1 MPQRNNDDVE
11 YESSALIVL
20 ITIIAI
26 AISLVGIIVCFK

>member
-1 MPQRNNDDVE
+1 MPYRNSDDVE

-26 AISLVGIIVCFK
+26 AVSLVGIIVCFK